1 MGPSGSNYPSTS
13 ERTRRGHDPTR
24 IAREYRA
31 LSGHVEQ
38 EEESV
43 VRSYEK
49 RFLGLPSQIVLA
61 AMWVAGMALVSS
73 CALTLYFIGSS
84 LLRILN

>member
-1 MGPSGSNYPSTS
+1 MESSGYSRPSTS
-13 ERTRRGHDPTR
+13 ERARRGHDPTR
-24 IAREYRA
+24 IARENRA
-31 LSGHVEQ
+31 LSGHAEQ
-38 EEESV
+38 EEKSI

-61 AMWVAGMALVSS
+61 AMWGAGMALVSS